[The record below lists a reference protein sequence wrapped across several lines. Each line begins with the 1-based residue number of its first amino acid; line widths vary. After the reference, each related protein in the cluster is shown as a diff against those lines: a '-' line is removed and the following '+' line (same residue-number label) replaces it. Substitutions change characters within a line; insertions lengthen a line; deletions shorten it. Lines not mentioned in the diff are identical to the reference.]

1 MDCRRAEELL
11 SDRLDGSLHP
21 ILAAELEGHLAAC
34 ERCRQLAEALA
45 FVVESLRSAP
55 ELEPP
60 VGLAE
65 RAARAAR
72 LAPLALDHRL
82 AHLRRRP
89 VEIRPALVIPPW
101 LNAAAAGFALIA
113 LGMAL
118 AVVGPERGARAAQR
132 LVGETVSAGSSLLER
147 KDRLVEDVR
156 VLGVV
161 LGTAFEGRIERVNER
176 VNDYK
181 RLLEERKSDEPS
193 EPSEPS
199 ERRQNRET
207 LLDERK
213 LAVLFR
219 TGGPAGS

>member
-1 MDCRRAEELL
+1 MDCRRVEELL
-11 SDRLDGSLHP
+11 SDQLEGSLHP

-34 ERCRQLAEALA
+34 TRCRDLAEALA
-45 FVVESLRSAP
+45 FVVESLRGSP

-65 RAARAAR
+65 RVARGAR
-72 LAPLALDHRL
+72 LAA
-82 AHLRRRP
+82 RP
-89 VEIRPALVIPPW
+89 VEIRPALQIPPW

-113 LGMAL
+113 LGTAL

-132 LVGETVSAGSSLLER
+132 LVGETVSAGSSLLEH

-161 LGTAFEGRIERVNER
+161 LSTAFEGRIERVGER

-181 RLLEERKSDEPS
+181 RLLEERKSS

-199 ERRQNRET
+199 QPREPREPRHNRET
-207 LLDERK
+207 RLDARK
-213 LAVLFR
+213 LAALFR
-219 TGGPAGS
+219 TGGPAGA